1 MYFSLWES
9 LAEFQLSI
17 AVVDETQ
24 WSWET
29 TGIFWVRSVYI
40 CSMLCMKEG
49 DIYSKVGVDLKF
61 CVSYYYGHTSF
72 FYLFS
77 MFYVHPI
84 DDVVICKGSKTTHN
98 AGYSVPSKTSS
109 QLALDGP

>member
-61 CVSYYYGHTSF
+61 C
-72 FYLFS
+72 
-77 MFYVHPI
+77 
-84 DDVVICKGSKTTHN
+84 GSKTTHN